1 MINLGFRDIAHN
13 LGRYLATSFGLG
25 LLIGVTLTMAG
36 VYRGMID
43 DARVIIKNTQ
53 ADIWVVQKGTLGP
66 YAEPSSLHD
75 DFYRT
80 IRGLPG
86 VAEVGNILYLTMQ
99 VSQGP
104 RDVRVMLAGF
114 QPEHIGEPSHFI
126 AGRPISQSHFEA
138 IADEKTGFSV
148 GDRIQIRGKEFTV
161 VGLTQRMVSSGGDP
175 MLFVTLKDAQEIQF
189 LKESEAVQNDR
200 NRLAANPKLNRP
212 GVPGLLEAVEE
223 KLFSNQNVNAI
234 LVRVSSGWEAEEVA
248 RNIRRWKHFQA
259 YTQEGMQ
266 EILIAKLIAMAS
278 KQIGLFLV
286 ILTIVSG
293 AIVALTIYTMTMGKI
308 KEIAILKLIGTKNRT
323 ISGMILQEALG
334 LGIIGFIL
342 GKLAATLWAPVF
354 PRYVLLENADSIRA
368 FILSLAICSL
378 ASLLAIRAALKAD
391 PASAIG
397 G

>member
-1 MINLGFRDIAHN
+1 
-13 LGRYLATSFGLG
+13 
-25 LLIGVTLTMAG
+25 
-36 VYRGMID
+36 
-43 DARVIIKNTQ
+43 VIIKNTQ

-66 YAEPSSLHD
+66 YAEPSTLHD
-75 DFYRT
+75 DLYRT
-80 IRGLPG
+80 IKGLPG
-86 VAEVGNILYLTMQ
+86 IAEAGNILYLTMQ
-99 VSQGP
+99 VRLGP

-114 QPEHIGEPSHFI
+114 EPGHLGEPTHFI
-126 AGRPISQSHFEA
+126 AGRPIARTHYEA

-148 GDRIQIRGKEFTV
+148 GDRILIRRKEFTV

-200 NRLAANPKLNRP
+200 SRLAANPRINRP

-223 KLFSNQNVNAI
+223 NLFSNQNVNAV
-234 LVRVSSGWEAEEVA
+234 LVRVAPGWEAEAVA
-248 RNIRRWKHFQA
+248 RNIRRWKHLQA

-266 EILIAKLIAMAS
+266 EILVAKLIALAS

-308 KEIAILKLIGTKNRT
+308 KEIAILKLVGTKNRT

-342 GKLAATLWAPVF
+342 GKIAATLWAPVF
-354 PRYVLLENADSIRA
+354 PRYVLLETADAVRA
-368 FILSLAICSL
+368 FFLSLIICAL